1 MATRRRMDG
10 FSEDGLS
17 YAVSDDFSKML
28 GQAMAE
34 QEARLND
41 PRFVAGARV
50 EQPDAPD
57 ILQRELIDP
66 VLTAFG
72 LDTGRRVAD
81 SRASRAPATRLFE
94 MGNELISADPA
105 TGRTQVIH
113 RQQKPQAE
121 MTPRQKME
129 YADLL
134 ARRRALQGGVAGS
147 QLNAAEIA
155 ALDERI
161 NNFFGSAAPPVP
173 DMGPTAPPDLL
184 GQPGSGFIGDMDQR
198 GEPTGSN
205 RFIGRSPA
213 RSAAPQ
219 RGKTL
224 TRELAEQFKQQA
236 RGDKEL
242 ARRLARE
249 AGYEF

>member
-17 YAVSDDFSKML
+17 YAVADDFSKMM

-34 QEARLND
+34 QEARLAD

-72 LDTGRRVAD
+72 MDTGRRVAD
-81 SRASRAPATRLFE
+81 SRAARPLAPRVFE

-113 RQQKPQAE
+113 RQQKPQVE

-134 ARRRALQGGVAGS
+134 ARRRALQGGIAGS
-147 QLNAAEIA
+147 QINAEAIR

-161 NNFFGSAAPPVP
+161 NNFFGERSAPPVP
-173 DMGPTAPPDLL
+173 DIEPPSDVL
-184 GQPGSGFIGDMDQR
+184 GQIDSLVNPGRRRSGKQ
-198 GEPTGSN
+198 
-205 RFIGRSPA
+205 
-213 RSAAPQ
+213 
-219 RGKTL
+219 L
-224 TRELAEQFKQQA
+224 TRELAEQFRQQA